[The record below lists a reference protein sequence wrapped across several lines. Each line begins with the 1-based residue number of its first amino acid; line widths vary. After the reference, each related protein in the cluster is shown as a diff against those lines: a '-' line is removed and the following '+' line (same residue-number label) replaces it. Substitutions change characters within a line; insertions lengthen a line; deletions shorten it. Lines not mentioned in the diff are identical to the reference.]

1 MKNLRNSVT
10 LIGRLGANPEVKELG
25 KEKAVAKISLATD
38 DSYKNAKGEKVQSTQ
53 WHTVVA
59 WNRQAKF
66 AEKYLTK
73 GSQIAIEGKLVHRMY
88 EDSKGEK
95 KYITEVIANEFLML
109 S

>member
-53 WHTVVA
+53 WHTVVG

>member
-38 DSYKNAKGEKVQSTQ
+38 DSYKNAKGEKVESTQ

-66 AEKYLTK
+66 AEKYLTT

>member
-59 WNRQAKF
+59 WTRQAKF

>member
-38 DSYKNAKGEKVQSTQ
+38 DSYKNAKGEKVESTQ